1 MIIEDLIKEE
11 SKSVVLNLINKNSDI
26 DQFIKQ
32 TIIEKGELDDSD
44 WEKIAYLTAIGDIR
58 RKAKNIYKTKFKAEK
73 IIEENK
79 IDIRNKP
86 DSDLL
91 NYYEDLVSNVSNEDM
106 QEIWARILVK
116 EHMEHGSVTK
126 AMLSALSLLDRKTAL
141 AFQKLCM
148 YTFGLT
154 VGDKIE
160 RFIPFVLYDDLC
172 SQLIDYAEDDSIRES
187 IVSFSN
193 DMPSQEELIFL
204 DEIGLIKLSDYND
217 ESYVF
222 TRECE
227 EYVYQVGN
235 QVWNEIPVFD
245 EGQNNYFMGT
255 GQAFFTHSGLV
266 LFKALNIQC
275 CPEIANIIRTY
286 HKYGKECW

>member
-91 NYYEDLVSNVSNEDM
+91 NYYED
-106 QEIWARILVK
+106 
-116 EHMEHGSVTK
+116 
-126 AMLSALSLLDRKTAL
+126 
-141 AFQKLCM
+141 
-148 YTFGLT
+148 
-154 VGDKIE
+154 
-160 RFIPFVLYDDLC
+160 
-172 SQLIDYAEDDSIRES
+172 
-187 IVSFSN
+187 
-193 DMPSQEELIFL
+193 
-204 DEIGLIKLSDYND
+204 
-217 ESYVF
+217 
-222 TRECE
+222 
-227 EYVYQVGN
+227 
-235 QVWNEIPVFD
+235 
-245 EGQNNYFMGT
+245 
-255 GQAFFTHSGLV
+255 
-266 LFKALNIQC
+266 
-275 CPEIANIIRTY
+275 
-286 HKYGKECW
+286 